1 MNYNFRTPLPVPR
14 SLGATLHDIESAQL
28 VRKLLEEETA
38 YLFKHALVQDGAY
51 SSLTRAERKRLHLR
65 VAETLVRV
73 NAGALDENA
82 ALLAYHFEHAEEW
95 TTALEYLQRAAEWAR
110 RGGAYREQIDFLHR
124 ALAIAPRANRA
135 ELTPML
141 LYQRGLAF
149 GQLTRWQDARQD
161 LARAL
166 ELLSPE
172 QTELRAQALL
182 EMATVMQWLW
192 DAEGSIT
199 YANAALVFA
208 RTTNDNV
215 LEASALAALAFNQIS
230 SGAPRVGLQE
240 YERAFARA
248 GDASNSALA
257 RGMELSGNAFYW
269 IGEYDAAIERG
280 KQAVARGRALGESD
294 TVMRALSNLAL
305 AYMGRGD
312 YADALRVFEEARAF
326 GQEHGIAAWLARGVS
341 IESHFYFI
349 FHDFARAEKL
359 SLEARELARAANFP
373 PAIVSAAIDLML
385 NYTTRGELTRA
396 ERFRAQT
403 QAMIVNTYGSHRW
416 LWETRFQHA
425 RAELALAREHY
436 AEAVLHANDALAS
449 SRATERRKYEI
460 RALET
465 RARIFAAQDQRAD
478 ALTDLQMARARA
490 DVLRDP
496 LLQLDVRLTM
506 FKLTHDEPTGQD
518 ARARMRQI
526 CAALPDENLRARF
539 QAVLSEWI

>member
-1 MNYNFRTPLPVPR
+1 MNYDFRTTPSAPR
-14 SLGATLHDIESAQL
+14 ALGATLQNIETAQL
-28 VRKLLEEETA
+28 VRKLLEEEPA

-51 SSLTRAERKRLHLR
+51 SSLTLHERKRLHRR
-65 VAETLVRV
+65 VAETLERV
-73 NAGALDENA
+73 HAHALDENA
-82 ALLAYHFEHAEEW
+82 ALLAYHFERAEEW

-110 RGGAYREQIDFLHR
+110 RGGAYREQIDFLRR
-124 ALAIAPRANRA
+124 ALDIAPRANRA
-135 ELTPML
+135 DLTPTL

-166 ELLSPE
+166 ELLPPE

-199 YANAALVFA
+199 YANAALEFA
-208 RTTNDNV
+208 RATNDNV

-230 SGAPRVGLQE
+230 SGAPRVGIQE

-248 GDASNSALA
+248 GDATNSALA

-305 AYMGRGD
+305 AYMGLGA
-312 YADALRVFEEARAF
+312 YADALRVFAEARAF
-326 GQEHGIAAWLARGVS
+326 GQEHGIAAWLARAVS

-349 FHDFARAEKL
+349 FYDYARAEKIA
-359 SLEARELARAANFP
+359 LEAREIARAANFS
-373 PAIVSAAIDLML
+373 PAIVSAAIDLIL
-385 NYTTRGELTRA
+385 NYTARGELTRA

-403 QAMIVNTYGSHRW
+403 QATIANTYGSHRW

-425 RAELALAREHY
+425 RAELALEREHY
-436 AEAVLHANDALAS
+436 AEAMLHANDALAS
-449 SRATERRKYEI
+449 SRATERLKYEI

-465 RARIFAAQDQRAD
+465 RARIFAAQNQRAA
-478 ALTDLQMARARA
+478 ALTDLQTARARA

-496 LLQLDVRLTM
+496 LLQLQVRLTT
-506 FKLTHDEPTGQD
+506 FQLTHDEHVAGD
-518 ARARMRQI
+518 ARALERRI
-526 CAALPDENLRARF
+526 GAALPDENLRARF
-539 QAVLSEWI
+539 QAVTSEWI